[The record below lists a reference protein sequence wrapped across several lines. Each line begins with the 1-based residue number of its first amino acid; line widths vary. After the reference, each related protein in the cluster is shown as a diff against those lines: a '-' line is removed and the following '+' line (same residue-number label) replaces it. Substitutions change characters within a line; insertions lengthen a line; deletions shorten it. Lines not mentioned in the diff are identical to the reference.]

1 MYRHVCNGI
10 WGVNKMKTLI
20 DWMYQHG
27 YKVKRKE
34 LYEEA
39 CTHSSYANEHHEIHI
54 DNNERLEFMGDAVLQ
69 VWSADQLMR
78 MRPKMHEGAMTTL
91 RAQTVCEATLAK
103 LNLKLG
109 WYKFLKLGVGEIKTG
124 GRRRPSIIADQFE
137 ACIGA
142 IYLDQGYGVCDAIL
156 TEFMKP
162 VFTQH
167 KSEDV
172 VDYKTH
178 LQEVIQADSR
188 KTIQYRLLEE
198 VGPSNAPTFTMGVYL
213 DDILLGTGISSTK
226 KKAEQKAAKD
236 AFEKLA
242 K

>member
-1 MYRHVCNGI
+1 
-10 WGVNKMKTLI
+10 MKTLSE
-20 DWMYQHG
+20 WMHSQG
-27 YKVKRKE
+27 YETKNEE
-34 LYEEA
+34 LYLEA
-39 CTHSSYANEHHEIHI
+39 CTHSSYANEHANDPI

-69 VWSADQLMR
+69 IWSSDQLIHMQ
-78 MRPKMHEGAMTTL
+78 PKLHEGQMTTL

-103 LNLKLG
+103 LNDQLG
-109 WYKFLKLGVGEIKTG
+109 WYEFLRLGVGEIKTG
-124 GRRRPSIIADQFE
+124 GRRRRSIMSDQFE

-142 IYLDQGYGVCDAIL
+142 IYLDQGYAVCDEIL
-156 TEFMKP
+156 TKVMKP
-162 VFTQH
+162 EFSQP

-172 VDYKTH
+172 TDYKTH

-198 VGPSNAPTFTMGVYL
+198 TGPSNAPTFTMGVYL
-213 DDILLGTGISSTK
+213 DDILLGKGTSGTK

-236 AFEKLA
+236 AFEKMA